1 MNYQRILV
9 FGAHPDDEQTMA
21 GTMAKMADMG
31 VEVYVA
37 IFTDGREG
45 YPEPW
50 MKDRI
55 VEMRRAEGE
64 AREYHEEYQLPVQR
78 HHLTS
83 FIVMASLGQL
93 S

>member
-1 MNYQRILV
+1 MNYERILV

-21 GTMAKMADMG
+21 GTMAKLTDLG

-50 MKDRI
+50 MREKI

-64 AREYHEEYQLPVQR
+64 ASDRV
-78 HHLTS
+78 
-83 FIVMASLGQL
+83 LGVKERYRFERPDTGL
-93 S
+93 C